1 MPQHFTPAL
10 FAFLRDLAANNEREW
25 FQDHRGRYLEK
36 VQQPALD
43 FITDFGAPLLKLSPH
58 FRADPR
64 PTGGSL
70 FRIHRDVRFSKD
82 KNPYKTAVGIHF
94 RHEAGKTAY
103 TPGYY
108 LHLDQ
113 DGSFVGVG
121 LWHPDNPTLKRLRA
135 KVAGDPGSW
144 RKMAADRDFS
154 ARFTISGE
162 SLKRPPRDFPADHP
176 LVEVLKLK
184 DYTAFAPLT
193 RKQITSADFLAEFT
207 ELCRAG
213 SPLVRWICDALAVP
227 F

>member
-1 MPQHFTPAL
+1 MPRHFTPAL

-25 FQDHRGRYLEK
+25 FQDNRDRYLEN

-43 FITDFGAPLLKLSPH
+43 FITDFGASLLRISPH

-64 PTGGSL
+64 PNGGSL

-82 KNPYKTAVGIHF
+82 KSPYKTAVGIHF

-108 LHLDQ
+108 LHLEP
-113 DGSFVGVG
+113 GGCFVGVG
-121 LWHPDNPTLKRLRA
+121 LWHPDNPTLRRLRDR
-135 KVAGDPGSW
+135 VAGDPDSW
-144 RKMAADRDFS
+144 RKMAADREFS

-162 SLKRPPRDFPADHP
+162 SLKRPPRDVPAEHP

-193 RKQITSADFLAEFT
+193 RRQVTSADFLAEFT

-213 SPLVRWICDALAVP
+213 SPLVRWICGALEVP